1 MVALLLGR
9 LALERRDAIARAR
22 MEVTVRVAPDEG
34 GNQMR
39 SGVSQGHPPQSRR
52 TQRPSEA
59 IRGNHRQSRRT
70 PRPTEAISTY
80 PMSEWIVAAGMC
92 SPLGC
97 FGPATRG
104 RGAVVSVCMQGR
116 GASRAVWLR
125 RTDDAE
131 EGIELARLDAPHLM
145 KGPIRGRQRHSSAI
159 GRNQDAPSG
168 HQRQSARSRRDTTR
182 TVSRGPVK
190 SVKKALPASPC
201 LNTLIS
207 PSHLNVSGYFAHRSS
222 N

>member
-9 LALERRDAIARAR
+9 LVLERRDAIARAR
-22 MEVTVRVAPDEG
+22 MEVAVRVAPDEG

-116 GASRAVWLR
+116 GASRAVWLH

-145 KGPIRGRQRHSSAI
+145 KGPIKGRQRHSSAI

-168 HQRQSARSRRDTTR
+168 HQRQSAR
-182 TVSRGPVK
+182 
-190 SVKKALPASPC
+190 ALARHNAYCEPRASEVGEKGVAREPMLEHVDLAQPLERIGVLC
-201 LNTLIS
+201 
-207 PSHLNVSGYFAHRSS
+207 PQVE
-222 N
+222 